1 MKKGGRRLNLR
12 LLTLFVREA
21 RYVMDMVSYL
31 LSEGLEPVIFTKKV
45 DKNIKDFL
53 DNVFFIF

>member
-1 MKKGGRRLNLR
+1 
-12 LLTLFVREA
+12 
-21 RYVMDMVSYL
+21 MDMVSYL
-31 LSEGLEPVIFTKKV
+31 LSEALEPVIFTKKV